1 MGARRI
7 LISDLDGTLLGDDN
21 ALAEFAAWYA
31 ARRATFRLVYA
42 SGRLYESVVESIRTT
57 PLPEPDAVIS
67 GVGSEIHD
75 SATGKPWPAWNR
87 DVRGWDVDGI
97 RTSMARFPGLE
108 LQPEEFLSQYK
119 VSCFACGLTA
129 SALMEIRQSLE
140 EAGFRVNLVYSSNR
154 DLDVLPAHADK
165 GQAARHVAEAWECE
179 PCDVL
184 ASGDSGNDAEM
195 MNCDF
200 RGIVVANAQP
210 ELRTL
215 TGPNIYHSRFSFAAG
230 VLDGIRYWCGE

>member
-7 LISDLDGTLLGDDN
+7 LISDLDGTLLGDD
-21 ALAEFAAWYA
+21 ALLAEFAAWFA
-31 ARRATFRLVYA
+31 ARRTEFRLVYA
-42 SGRLYESVVESIRTT
+42 SGRLYASVVDSVRTT

-75 SATGKPWPAWNR
+75 YATGKPWPAWNR
-87 DVRGWDVDGI
+87 DLTGWDVAGI
-97 RTSMARFPGLE
+97 RAALARFPGLE
-108 LQPEEFLSQYK
+108 LQPEEFLSAWK
-119 VSCFACGLTA
+119 VSYFARGLTT
-129 SALMEIRQSLE
+129 SALLEIRQSLDE
-140 EAGFRVNLVYSSNR
+140 SGFRTNLVYSSGR

-165 GQAARHVAEAWECE
+165 GQAARHVAETWNLA

-195 MNCDF
+195 MNYDF

-210 ELRTL
+210 ELRAL
-215 TGPNIYHSRFSFAAG
+215 TRPNVYHSRLAYAAG
-230 VLDGIRYWCGE
+230 VLEGVRYWCGE

>member
-7 LISDLDGTLLGDDN
+7 LISDLDGTLLGDDA
-21 ALAEFAAWYA
+21 ALTEFAAWHA
-31 ARRATFRLVYA
+31 ARRAEFRLVYA
-42 SGRLYESVVESIRTT
+42 SGRLYASVVESIRTT

-75 SATGKPWPAWNR
+75 FATGRPWSAWNR
-87 DVRGWDVDGI
+87 GVRGWDVDGI
-97 RTSMARFPGLE
+97 RAALARFPGLE
-108 LQPEEFLSQYK
+108 LQPNEFLSAWK
-119 VSCFACGLTA
+119 VSYFARGLTT

-140 EAGFRVNLVYSSNR
+140 EAGFRTNLVYSSNR

-165 GQAARHVAEAWECE
+165 GQAARHVAEAWDMA

-184 ASGDSGNDAEM
+184 TSGDSGNDAEM
-195 MNCDF
+195 MSYDF

-210 ELRTL
+210 ELREL
-215 TGPNIYHSRFSFAAG
+215 TGPNVYHSRLPFAAG
-230 VLDGIRYWCGE
+230 VLDGIRYWCGD

>member
-7 LISDLDGTLLGDDN
+7 LISDLDGTLLGDDA

-31 ARRATFRLVYA
+31 ARRAEYRLVYA
-42 SGRLYESVVESIRTT
+42 SGRLYASVVGSVRTT

-75 SATGKPWPAWNR
+75 YATGIPWPAWNR
-87 DVRGWDVDGI
+87 NLTGWDVAGI
-97 RTSMARFPGLE
+97 RAALARFPGLE
-108 LQPEEFLSQYK
+108 LQPEEFLSAWK
-119 VSCFACGLTA
+119 VSYFARGLTT
-129 SALMEIRQSLE
+129 SALMEIRQSLD
-140 EAGFRVNLVYSSNR
+140 EAGLQTNLVYSSGR

-165 GQAARHVAEAWECE
+165 GQAARHVAEKWDRA

-184 ASGDSGNDAEM
+184 TSGDSGNDAEM

-210 ELRTL
+210 ELRAL
-215 TGPNIYHSRFSFAAG
+215 TGPNVYHSRFSFAAG